1 MDGRPCRGA
10 IASENKVASAIGA
23 QILREG
29 GSAVDA
35 AIGTTLAVGTL
46 CSDNSGIGGGG
57 FALIRT
63 LKGDYESL
71 NFRPA
76 APAAVTSKMY
86 LDNPGAS
93 AVGGL
98 AVAVPGELRGFEAMH
113 KKYGKLPWSR
123 LFEPSIRLA
132 RDGFP
137 LTEDMARVVNV
148 KTRAPD
154 SDDPKSSWVY
164 SHPTLSQWLTRDGEL
179 LPIGTL
185 LTRPAY
191 ANTLE
196 TIAKEGAD
204 AFYTGDIA
212 QGIVDAVQAEGGVM
226 TMKDL
231 RAYEVRS
238 VEPLSAQFR
247 GHKITSVGAPASGA
261 VVLAALS
268 ILNNFDDVGGPSSV
282 KDAHRMI
289 ESLKHAFAHRTL
301 LGDPMFVT
309 GLDAAQRE
317 FISPERGRMLR
328 ARIDDT
334 KVHALSEYRAEG
346 FQTVKTDG
354 RTEVKMDN
362 GTSHIVAAD
371 TSGLV
376 VSLTTTITL
385 YWGSRIIVPSSGI
398 VLNDSMEDF
407 SVEGVSNFWGYL
419 PTPANY
425 IEGNKRPLSSTSPF
439 IIEDAQ
445 GRFRYAGGA
454 AGGSRIVSCNVQHI
468 RNVLD
473 YNMDPTE
480 ALAFPRLH
488 DQIAPRE
495 THLEEGW
502 DREIAAELEGLG
514 HRVKWLPVAPTTAC
528 GVSYNPDTDEWKA
541 AGEPRRKVAGGEVV

>member
-1 MDGRPCRGA
+1 MDGGPSRGA
-10 IASENKVASAIGA
+10 IASENKLASAIGA

-29 GSAVDA
+29 GSAIDA
-35 AIGTTLAVGTL
+35 AIATTLAVGTL

-63 LKGDYESL
+63 PKGDHESL
-71 NFRPA
+71 NFRPS

-86 LDNPGAS
+86 LDHPGAS

-123 LFEPSIRLA
+123 LFEPSIKLA

-191 ANTLE
+191 ANTFE

-204 AFYTGDIA
+204 AFYIGDIA

-261 VVLAALS
+261 VVLAALN
-268 ILNNFDDVGGPSSV
+268 ILNNFDDVGGPESV
-282 KDAHRMI
+282 KDAHRII

-301 LGDPMFVT
+301 LGDPMFVP

-328 ARIDDT
+328 AKIDDT
-334 KVHALSEYRAEG
+334 KVHAPSEYRAEG

-354 RTEVKMDN
+354 RIEVKMDN

-371 TSGLV
+371 ASGLV

-385 YWGSRIIVPSSGI
+385 YWGSRIIVPSLGI

-473 YNMDPTE
+473 YNMDPAD

-488 DQIAPRE
+488 DQIAPPE

-502 DREIAAELEGLG
+502 DRGIAAELERLG
-514 HRVKWLPVAPTTAC
+514 HRMKWVPVAPTTAC
-528 GVSYNPDTDEWKA
+528 GVSYNPDTDEWEA